1 MYTSVSSIHA
11 KIRTSKT
18 KKPKLDKL
26 DFNSSNLQEN
36 SIDVIRLKKLM
47 KKKKSCVFDDNN
59 ILMNVDN
66 CIDRGKSIS

>member
-47 KKKKSCVFDDNN
+47 KKKEIMCF
-59 ILMNVDN
+59 
-66 CIDRGKSIS
+66 